1 MYEPPADDRFGLPED
16 ESEDDGAAGSWSFD
30 ISQADLIGLTVVVA
44 ILVVL
49 TLWLGAPIVM
59 VILGGAAGGF
69 VTALVCPFLGCD
81 HVLDDI
87 RIDILKCL
95 ALAGYLI
102 LGFWGV
108 VAGIRVIV
116 ESVHGPGAPLFLSR
130 GIMIVFLFTF
140 FFLGKVLWM
149 DSGKLE
155 YTVVTIGT
163 MVGAV
168 MMAVAVT

>member
-1 MYEPPADDRFGLPED
+1 
-16 ESEDDGAAGSWSFD
+16 
-30 ISQADLIGLTVVVA
+30 
-44 ILVVL
+44 
-49 TLWLGAPIVM
+49 M

-116 ESVHGPGAPLFLSR
+116 ESVHGPGAPLFPFSRHHDCVLVYVLLS
-130 GIMIVFLFTF
+130 GEGPVD
-140 FFLGKVLWM
+140 G
-149 DSGKLE
+149 
-155 YTVVTIGT
+155 
-163 MVGAV
+163 
-168 MMAVAVT
+168 